1 MKSVVLGLGIAVV
14 LAVAAWFY
22 LETNLQQTAESA
34 FATTGVRL

>member
-1 MKSVVLGLGIAVV
+1 VKSVVLGLGIAVV